1 MISSGKWL
9 LQWEK
14 KFWKFNHL
22 YINICI
28 SDVVEERKIFEKYI
42 WQRSLK
48 IRLHVEIYNFIN
60 NIKSRFFS
68 GLQSKVKLVSSYL
81 HWSNCWFDLLW
92 FFLSAFL
99 SIHKQSWGN
108 TETSILYLVYFL
120 VTLCNTSSNL
130 TVKTLE
136 QGVKS
141 VQI

>member
-22 YINICI
+22 YITICI

-99 SIHKQSWGN
+99 SIHKQSWRN

>member
-22 YINICI
+22 YITICI

-99 SIHKQSWGN
+99 SIHKQSWRN
-108 TETSILYLVYFL
+108 TETSLLYLVYFL

>member
-22 YINICI
+22 YITICI

-99 SIHKQSWGN
+99 SIHKQSWRN
-108 TETSILYLVYFL
+108 TETSLLYLVYFL

-136 QGVKS
+136 QSVKS

>member
-22 YINICI
+22 YITICI

-48 IRLHVEIYNFIN
+48 IRLHVDIYNFIN

-99 SIHKQSWGN
+99 SIHKQSWRN

>member
-22 YINICI
+22 YITICI
-28 SDVVEERKIFEKYI
+28 SDVAEERKIFEKYI

-99 SIHKQSWGN
+99 SIHKQSWRN

>member
-22 YINICI
+22 YITICI

-99 SIHKQSWGN
+99 SIHKQSWRN

-130 TVKTLE
+130 PVKTLE

>member
-22 YINICI
+22 YITICI

-68 GLQSKVKLVSSYL
+68 GLQSKIKLVSSYL

-99 SIHKQSWGN
+99 SIHKQSWRN

>member
-99 SIHKQSWGN
+99 SIHKQSWRN

>member
-22 YINICI
+22 YITICI

-99 SIHKQSWGN
+99 SIHKQSWRN
-108 TETSILYLVYFL
+108 TETSLLYLVYFL

-130 TVKTLE
+130 TVKTE